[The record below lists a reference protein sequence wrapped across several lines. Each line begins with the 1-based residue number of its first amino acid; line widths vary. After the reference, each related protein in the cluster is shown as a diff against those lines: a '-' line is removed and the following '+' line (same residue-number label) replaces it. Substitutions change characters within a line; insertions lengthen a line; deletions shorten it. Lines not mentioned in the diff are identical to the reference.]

1 MVIIIM
7 GAAGAGKTTVGRAL
21 AAALG
26 WPFVDAD
33 DVHPPANVARMRA
46 GIPLT
51 DAERAPWLAA
61 LAVMIADAVAGRRSL
76 VLACSALTRAYRR
89 RLVPGGAPA
98 ARDAV
103 RFVHLHATPAL
114 LAARLGGRPG
124 HFFPPALLE
133 SQLDTLEEPREDEP
147 APVVTLDA
155 AAAPAVLVAEIRD
168 ALGV

>member
-61 LAVMIADAVAGRRSL
+61 LAAMIADAVAGRR
-76 VLACSALTRAYRR
+76 
-89 RLVPGGAPA
+89 
-98 ARDAV
+98 
-103 RFVHLHATPAL
+103 
-114 LAARLGGRPG
+114 
-124 HFFPPALLE
+124 
-133 SQLDTLEEPREDEP
+133 
-147 APVVTLDA
+147 
-155 AAAPAVLVAEIRD
+155 
-168 ALGV
+168 

>member
-1 MVIIIM
+1 MLVIVVM
-7 GAAGAGKTTVGRAL
+7 GVAGAGKTTVGQRL

-46 GIPLT
+46 GLPLT
-51 DAERAPWLAA
+51 DADRAPWLDA
-61 LAVMIADAVAGRRSL
+61 LARLVAEAVAERRAL

-89 RLVPGGAPA
+89 RLVPPGTAG
-98 ARDAV
+98 AV

-114 LAARLGGRPG
+114 LAERLAGRPG

-133 SQLDTLEEPREDEP
+133 SQLDTLETPGAGEP
-147 APVVTLDA
+147 APVLTLDA
-155 AAAPAVLVAEIRD
+155 AASPDALVAEIRA

>member
-21 AAALG
+21 ATALD

-33 DVHPPANVARMRA
+33 DVHPPENVARMRA

-51 DAERAPWLAA
+51 DADRAPWLAA
-61 LAVMIADAVAGRRSL
+61 LARLVADAVAGQRSL

-89 RLVPGGAPA
+89 RLVPAS
-98 ARDAV
+98 ARHGV
-103 RFVHLHATPAL
+103 RFVHLNATPAL
-114 LAARLGGRPG
+114 LAARLAGRSG
-124 HFFPPALLE
+124 HFFPAALLE
-133 SQLDTLEEPREDEP
+133 SQLDALEAPGAEEP
-147 APVVTLDA
+147 APVLTLDA
-155 AAAPAVLVAEIRD
+155 AAEPAVLVAEIRR

>member
-7 GAAGAGKTTVGRAL
+7 GPAGAGKTTVGRAL
-21 AAALG
+21 ATALG

-33 DVHPPANVARMRA
+33 DVHPAENVARMRA

-51 DAERAPWLAA
+51 DADRAPWLAA
-61 LAVMIADAVAGRRSL
+61 LARLVSEAVAGQRSL

-89 RLVPGGAPA
+89 RLVPAS
-98 ARDAV
+98 ARHAV

-114 LAARLGGRPG
+114 LAARLGGRPD
-124 HFFPPALLE
+124 HFFPAALLE
-133 SQLDTLEEPREDEP
+133 SQLDALEAPGAEEP
-147 APVVTLDA
+147 APVLTLDA
-155 AAAPAVLVAEIRD
+155 AAEPAVLVAEIRR